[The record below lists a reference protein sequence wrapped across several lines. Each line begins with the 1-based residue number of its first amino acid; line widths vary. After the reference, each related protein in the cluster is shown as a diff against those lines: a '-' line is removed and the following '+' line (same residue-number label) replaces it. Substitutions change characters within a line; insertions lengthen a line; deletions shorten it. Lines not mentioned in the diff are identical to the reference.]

1 MCDNFWEP
9 LAEIYIADRETSDP
23 NDYIYCLCS
32 RVFIRNPEVYT
43 VLASEDASE
52 GEDADG
58 DYVGE
63 MLDLCKGSGVETQ
76 SLEKHDEEPVSCYC
90 SASHTDNNY
99 STDEHDS
106 VRDSAHW
113 PTAHSLTQKLGL
125 HQSDSGA
132 DLSEYHDQHEAKS
145 IQNLVAS
152 YGKTFQTIETEV
164 ENNDENVDMLTE
176 YEHVSGDKESMVQNL
191 SDSTTILNT
200 KGHNK
205 DLITQYDY
213 NSYAYPYSADYGS
226 NKNAMDVAWDKFWA
240 KHGEQL
246 IWASWIEKYA
256 DYINPEYFQ
265 NNART
270 TEDEKSQDA
279 EINEVVIERY
289 YEQNTCFPSQA
300 HKNCELVRSNFAGIF
315 NKSYSSDSELKPAA
329 ISSSNT
335 SFSFEQV
342 SKQEVHDKDADE
354 NRKKILNFEISPE
367 DADGWN
373 PLSPLSIEENY
384 NHHSNAEDERLLM
397 RCDSVNG
404 SITKTNATSDSMTNV
419 TKMTLTS
426 SSCDSNSVHSSS
438 LVTSVTSSIE
448 SSMTSSSDQEN
459 EFSVEDNDKYWQHL
473 WKENFET
480 QYQKQYELF
489 ITNYKKEHNID
500 YNQLDFNTSNEP
512 CGNSLNE
519 QCNNSILFRQDE
531 VALLCQQDRN
541 NVALLGIHTHVDQ
554 KTESMDTVQTY
565 LLTPNKVN
573 VGNKNSRKGSASNS
587 KSKSTEKQ
595 KTQRLIMDSVGVLMK
610 NLTIKGEENKSTDVA
625 EEEEMHEKSQ
635 QIHTQDSII
644 TECKMEII
652 ASNSDFNNSRQQKS
666 SDGGDEF
673 HEEVQEIYRQSH
685 KADCNDNEDGLETVK
700 KAFSL
705 MGYPSLIE
713 NESQRKL
720 QGEVVYRKRNI
731 RRQSFQLTAELKRLK
746 PKYKCTLN
754 DAETLVRYTN
764 KTNKYLSCDS
774 TSIPA
779 EIDVQSNDK
788 GSYTKVQSAFTSSS
802 DDEDSI
808 KMMQRKKRRKQFKRL
823 NKIIPKEIAN
833 DYRLRK
839 YYFKRFGLFSR
850 YEDGIKLDRESW
862 FSVTPEEIAKDIA
875 ERCRCDTIIDAF
887 CGAGSNAIQ
896 FAFTC
901 ERVIAIDIDPNKIKI
916 ARHNAGIYG
925 VDDRIEFIIGDFL
938 QLAPQLVADV
948 VFLSPPWGGP
958 DYIKRKVFDLE
969 SIIPPIGG
977 KSIFEAARSITQH
990 VAYYLPRN
998 SDPLQIIML
1007 AEKYDK
1013 VEIQQNMFNGK
1024 LTACT
1029 AYYGELART

>member
-9 LAEIYIADRETSDP
+9 LAEIYIADREASDP
-23 NDYIYCLCS
+23 DDYIYCLCS
-32 RVFIRNPEVYT
+32 RIFIRNPEVYT
-43 VLASEDASE
+43 ALASEDASE
-52 GEDADG
+52 GEGADG

-63 MLDLCKGSGVETQ
+63 MLDLCKGSGIETQ
-76 SLEKHDEEPVSCYC
+76 SIEKHDEEPVSCYC

-164 ENNDENVDMLTE
+164 ENNSENVDMIE
-176 YEHVSGDKESMVQNL
+176 YKPESGDKESMIQNL
-191 SDSTTILNT
+191 SDGTTVLDAE
-200 KGHNK
+200 GHK
-205 DLITQYDY
+205 DLIAQYNY

-226 NKNAMDVAWDKFWA
+226 NKSEMEIAWDKYWA
-240 KHGEQL
+240 KYGEQL
-246 IWASWIEKYA
+246 IWAAWIEKYA
-256 DYINPEYFQ
+256 DYINPDYFQ
-265 NNART
+265 NNIRT
-270 TEDEKSQDA
+270 TEDEKLQDA
-279 EINEVVIERY
+279 EINEVAIERY
-289 YEQNTCFPSQA
+289 FEQNTCFPSQA
-300 HKNCELVRSNFAGIF
+300 HKNCELLRSNFAGIF

-335 SFSFEQV
+335 SFSFEQT
-342 SKQEVHDKDADE
+342 SRQEVNDKDADE

-367 DADGWN
+367 NGDGWN

-384 NHHSNAEDERLLM
+384 NHQSNAEDERLLM

-404 SITKTNATSDSMTNV
+404 SVTKTNATSDSMTNV

-438 LVTSVTSSIE
+438 LVTSATSSIE
-448 SSMTSSSDQEN
+448 SSITSSSDQEN
-459 EFSVEDNDKYWQHL
+459 EFSVEDNDRYWQHL
-473 WKENFET
+473 WKENFKT
-480 QYQKQYELF
+480 QYQKHYELF
-489 ITNYKKEHNID
+489 IENYKKEHNID
-500 YNQLDFNTSNEP
+500 YNQLYFNTLNEP
-512 CGNSLNE
+512 RGD
-519 QCNNSILFRQDE
+519 SIVLQQDE
-531 VALLCQQDRN
+531 DMTLHCQKDKSGEEILETHARKDRR
-541 NVALLGIHTHVDQ
+541 
-554 KTESMDTVQTY
+554 KESTDTVQIDSTI
-565 LLTPNKVN
+565 LSKANS
-573 VGNKNSRKGSASNS
+573 GNKNSKRGNTSNS
-587 KSKSTEKQ
+587 KSKLRTK
-595 KTQRLIMDSVGVLMK
+595 RLIMDSVGILMK
-610 NLTIKGEENKSTDVA
+610 NLTIRVEENKPTDVV
-625 EEEEMHEKSQ
+625 EEEEMREELQ
-635 QIHTQDSII
+635 QTHAQDSIV
-644 TECKMEII
+644 TETKMETT
-652 ASNSDFNNSRQQKS
+652 ASSSNFNDSYQQKF

-673 HEEVQEIYRQSH
+673 HEEVQEIYKQSH
-685 KADCNDNEDGLETVK
+685 EADYNDNEDGLETVK

-705 MGYPSLIE
+705 MGYANSIE

-731 RRQSFQLTAELKRLK
+731 RRQSFHLMAELKRLK
-746 PKYKCTLN
+746 TKYKTTL
-754 DAETLVRYTN
+754 DDTETITRYAN
-764 KTNKYLSCDS
+764 KTKYLSCDS
-774 TSIPA
+774 A
-779 EIDVQSNDK
+779 ETDVQFNDK
-788 GSYTKVQSAFTSSS
+788 GSYTKAQAAFTSSS
-802 DDEDSI
+802 DDEDSV
-808 KMMQRKKRRKQFKRL
+808 KKMQRKKRKKQFK
-823 NKIIPKEIAN
+823 
-833 DYRLRK
+833 
-839 YYFKRFGLFSR
+839 R

-887 CGAGSNAIQ
+887 CGAGSNSIQ

-925 VDDRIEFIIGDFL
+925 VDDRIEFITGDFL

-958 DYIKRKVFDLE
+958 DYIKRRVFDLE

-977 KSIFEAARSITQH
+977 RSVFKAARRITQH

-1007 AEKYDK
+1007 ADRYDK

-1024 LTACT
+1024 FTACT
-1029 AYYGELART
+1029 AYFGELART

>member
-9 LAEIYIADRETSDP
+9 LAEIYIADREASDSD
-23 NDYIYCLCS
+23 DYIYCLCS

-191 SDSTTILNT
+191 SDSTTVLNT

-205 DLITQYDY
+205 DLITQYDC
-213 NSYAYPYSADYGS
+213 NSYAYLYSADYGS
-226 NKNAMDVAWDKFWA
+226 NKNAMDVAWDKFWG

-246 IWASWIEKYA
+246 IWASWIGKYA

-265 NNART
+265 NNACT

-279 EINEVVIERY
+279 EINEVAIERY

-300 HKNCELVRSNFAGIF
+300 HKNCELVRSNFAGLF
-315 NKSYSSDSELKPAA
+315 NKSYSSDSELKPTA

-342 SKQEVHDKDADE
+342 SRQEVHDKDADE

-367 DADGWN
+367 DGDGWN

-500 YNQLDFNTSNEP
+500 YNQLDFNTLNES
-512 CGNSLNE
+512 CNNSLNE
-519 QCNNSILFRQDE
+519 QCDNSIFERQDV
-531 VALLCQQDRN
+531 VALQCQDRHS
-541 NVALLGIHTHVDQ
+541 GEIHTHVSEKNENVD
-554 KTESMDTVQTY
+554 SVQNY
-565 LLTPNKVN
+565 LLTSNKVSEN
-573 VGNKNSRKGSASNS
+573 IGNKNSRKGSVSVNS
-587 KSKSTEKQ
+587 KSKSTEKHR
-595 KTQRLIMDSVGVLMK
+595 KQRLIMDSVGVLMK
-610 NLTIKGEENKSTDVA
+610 NLTIRVEENKSTDVV
-625 EEEEMHEKSQ
+625 EEEEMHGKSQ

-644 TECKMEII
+644 TESKMEII
-652 ASNSDFNNSRQQKS
+652 DSNSDFNNSHQQKS
-666 SDGGDEF
+666 SDGGDE
-673 HEEVQEIYRQSH
+673 EVQEIFRQSH
-685 KADCNDNEDGLETVK
+685 KADGNDNEDGLETVK

-705 MGYPSLIE
+705 MGYANLME

-731 RRQSFQLTAELKRLK
+731 RRQSFQVMELKRLK
-746 PKYKCTLN
+746 TKHKSALDDEKKTL
-754 DAETLVRYTN
+754 TVRQYTN
-764 KTNKYLSCDS
+764 KTNKYLSCDPA
-774 TSIPA
+774 SIPA
-779 EIDVQSNDK
+779 ETESNVQSNDK
-788 GSYTKVQSAFTSSS
+788 GSYTKVQSALTSSS

-808 KMMQRKKRRKQFKRL
+808 KMMQRKKRRKQFK
-823 NKIIPKEIAN
+823 
-833 DYRLRK
+833 
-839 YYFKRFGLFSR
+839 R

-875 ERCRCDTIIDAF
+875 GRCRCDTIIDAF

-958 DYIKRKVFDLE
+958 DYIKKKVFDLE
-969 SIIPPIGG
+969 SIMPPIGG
-977 KSIFEAARSITQH
+977 RSIFEAARRITQH
-990 VAYYLPRN
+990 MAYYLPRN

-1007 AEKYDK
+1007 TERYNK

-1024 LTACT
+1024 FTACT

>member
-1 MCDNFWEP
+1 MGDNFWEP
-9 LAEIYIADRETSDP
+9 LAEIYIADRESTDP
-23 NDYIYCLCS
+23 DDYIYCLCS
-32 RVFIRNPEVYT
+32 RIFIRNPEVYT

-63 MLDLCKGSGVETQ
+63 MLDLSKGSGVETQ
-76 SLEKHDEEPVSCYC
+76 SIEKHDEEPVSCYC

-164 ENNDENVDMLTE
+164 ENSCENVDMLTE
-176 YEHVSGDKESMVQNL
+176 YKHVSGDKEPVVQNL
-191 SDSTTILNT
+191 SDSTAILNT
-200 KGHNK
+200 EGHNK

-213 NSYAYPYSADYGS
+213 NTYAYPYSVDYGS
-226 NKNAMDVAWDKFWA
+226 NKSAMDIAWDKFWA

-246 IWASWIEKYA
+246 IWASWIGKYA
-256 DYINPEYFQ
+256 DYINPDYFQ
-265 NNART
+265 NNVRT
-270 TEDEKSQDA
+270 TEDEKPQDA
-279 EINEVVIERY
+279 EINEVAIERY
-289 YEQNTCFPSQA
+289 FEQNTCFPSQA

-342 SKQEVHDKDADE
+342 SRQEINDKDADE

-367 DADGWN
+367 DGDGWN

-384 NHHSNAEDERLLM
+384 NHPSNAEDERLLM

-459 EFSVEDNDKYWQHL
+459 EFSVEDNDKYWQQL

-489 ITNYKKEHNID
+489 IENYKKEHNID
-500 YNQLDFNTSNEP
+500 YNQLYFNTLNEP
-512 CGNSLNE
+512 CDDSLNE
-519 QCNNSILFRQDE
+519 PRDSIIL
-531 VALLCQQDRN
+531 QQNEEAAKLQYQEDKN
-541 NVALLGIHTHVDQ
+541 EEFLKIDTCEDQ
-554 KTESMDTVQTY
+554 RDESMDLVEID
-565 LLTPNKVN
+565 LTTPSKVN
-573 VGNKNSRKGSASNS
+573 SGNRNSRKNNTNS
-587 KSKSTEKQ
+587 KSKLR
-595 KTQRLIMDSVGVLMK
+595 TQRLIMDSVGMLMK
-610 NLTIKGEENKSTDVA
+610 NLTIKMEEDKPTDVVK
-625 EEEEMHEKSQ
+625 EEEMHEEQ
-635 QIHTQDSII
+635 QQAQDSMV
-644 TECKMEII
+644 TETKMEIM
-652 ASNSDFNNSRQQKS
+652 ASSSNFNNSHQQKS

-673 HEEVQEIYRQSH
+673 HEEVQEIYGQSH
-685 KADCNDNEDGLETVK
+685 EANCNDSEDGLETVK

-705 MGYPSLIE
+705 MGYANFIE

-731 RRQSFQLTAELKRLK
+731 RRQSFQLMAEHKRK
-746 PKYKCTLN
+746 TKYKNTL
-754 DAETLVRYTN
+754 DAETIIKYT
-764 KTNKYLSCDS
+764 KTNKYLSCNPA
-774 TSIPA
+774 SISA
-779 EIDVQSNDK
+779 ETDAQSNDK
-788 GSYTKVQSAFTSSS
+788 GSYAKAQAAFTSSS
-802 DDEDSI
+802 DDEDSV

-823 NKIIPKEIAN
+823 NKILPREIAN
-833 DYRLRK
+833 DYRLWK
-839 YYFKRFGLFSR
+839 YYIKRFGLFSR

-887 CGAGSNAIQ
+887 CGAGSNTIQ

-925 VDDRIEFIIGDFL
+925 VDDRIEFITGDFM

-969 SIIPPIGG
+969 SIMPPVGG
-977 KSIFEAARSITQH
+977 RRIFEAARRITQH

-998 SDPLQIIML
+998 SDPLQMIML
-1007 AEKYDK
+1007 TDRYDK
-1013 VEIQQNMFNGK
+1013 VEIQQNVFNGK

>member
-9 LAEIYIADRETSDP
+9 LAEIYIADRESTDP
-23 NDYIYCLCS
+23 DDYIYCLCS
-32 RVFIRNPEVYT
+32 RIFIRNPEVYT
-43 VLASEDASE
+43 VLASEDASD

-76 SLEKHDEEPVSCYC
+76 SIEKHDEEPVSCYC

-152 YGKTFQTIETEV
+152 YGRTFQTIETEV
-164 ENNDENVDMLTE
+164 ENKYENVDMTE
-176 YEHVSGDKESMVQNL
+176 YKHVSDDKESVVQNL
-191 SDSTTILNT
+191 SDSTTIVNT
-200 KGHNK
+200 EGHNK

-213 NSYAYPYSADYGS
+213 KSYAYPYSADYGS
-226 NKNAMDVAWDKFWA
+226 NKSAMDIAWDKFWA

-256 DYINPEYFQ
+256 DYINPDYFQ
-265 NNART
+265 NTRT

-279 EINEVVIERY
+279 EINEVAIERY
-289 YEQNTCFPSQA
+289 FEQNTCFPSQA
-300 HKNCELVRSNFAGIF
+300 HKNCALARSNFAGIF
-315 NKSYSSDSELKPAA
+315 NKSCSSDSELKPAA

-335 SFSFEQV
+335 SFSFEQATR
-342 SKQEVHDKDADE
+342 QEVNNKDADE
-354 NRKKILNFEISPE
+354 NRKKILSFEISLE
-367 DADGWN
+367 EGDGWN
-373 PLSPLSIEENY
+373 PLSPISIEENY
-384 NHHSNAEDERLLM
+384 NHPSNAEDERLLM

-426 SSCDSNSVHSSS
+426 SSCDSNSAHSSS
-438 LVTSVTSSIE
+438 LFTSVTSSIE
-448 SSMTSSSDQEN
+448 SSMTSSSSEQEN

-473 WKENFET
+473 WKEHFET
-480 QYQKQYELF
+480 QYQRQYELF
-489 ITNYKKEHNID
+489 IVNYKKEHNID
-500 YNQLDFNTSNEP
+500 HNQLYFNA
-512 CGNSLNE
+512 LNE
-519 QCNNSILFRQDE
+519 SCDGSIILRQDE
-531 VALLCQQDRN
+531 EVQCQEDRN
-541 NVALLGIHTHVDQ
+541 SEEFLKINTREDQ
-554 KTESMDTVQTY
+554 RDKSIDTVQID
-565 LLTPNKVN
+565 LTTPSKVN
-573 VGNKNSRKGSASNS
+573 SGNRNSRKGSASHS
-587 KSKSTEKQ
+587 KSKL
-595 KTQRLIMDSVGVLMK
+595 KTKRLIMDSVGVLMK
-610 NLTIKGEENKSTDVA
+610 NLTIKVEENKSIDID
-625 EEEEMHEKSQ
+625 EEGEMYEESQ
-635 QIHTQDSII
+635 QTYAQDPMV
-644 TECKMEII
+644 TETKIETM
-652 ASNSDFNNSRQQKS
+652 ASSSNFDNSHQQK

-673 HEEVQEIYRQSH
+673 HEEVQETH
-685 KADCNDNEDGLETVK
+685 KRSYEADCDDNEDGLETVK

-705 MGYPSLIE
+705 MGYANLIE
-713 NESQRKL
+713 DESQRKL

-731 RRQSFQLTAELKRLK
+731 RRQSFQLMAELKRLK
-746 PKYKCTLN
+746 TKYRSTLD
-754 DAETLVRYTN
+754 DAETIVRYTN
-764 KTNKYLSCDS
+764 KANKYLSCDPA
-774 TSIPA
+774 SISVEA
-779 EIDVQSNDK
+779 DLHTNDK
-788 GSYTKVQSAFTSSS
+788 GSYAKAQAAFTSSS
-802 DDEDSI
+802 DDEDSV

-823 NKIIPKEIAN
+823 NKILPKEIAN
-833 DYRLRK
+833 DYKLWK
-839 YYFKRFGLFSR
+839 YYIKRFGLFSR

-887 CGAGSNAIQ
+887 CGAGSNSIQ

-901 ERVIAIDIDPNKIKI
+901 EKVIAIDIDPNKIKI

-925 VDDRIEFIIGDFL
+925 VDDRIEFITGDFL
-938 QLAPQLVADV
+938 QLAPQLIADV

-958 DYIKRKVFDLE
+958 DYIKRRVFDLE
-969 SIIPPIGG
+969 SIIPPVGG
-977 KSIFEAARSITQH
+977 RSVFEAARRITQH

-1024 LTACT
+1024 FTACT
-1029 AYYGELART
+1029 AYFGELAKT

>member
-9 LAEIYIADRETSDP
+9 LAEIYIADRETSDSD
-23 NDYIYCLCS
+23 DYIYCLCS
-32 RVFIRNPEVYT
+32 RIFIRNPEVYA

-63 MLDLCKGSGVETQ
+63 MPDLCKGTGIETQ
-76 SLEKHDEEPVSCYC
+76 SVEKHDEEPVSCYC

-164 ENNDENVDMLTE
+164 ENNYENVDMLTE
-176 YEHVSGDKESMVQNL
+176 YKSIS
-191 SDSTTILNT
+191 
-200 KGHNK
+200 
-205 DLITQYDY
+205 
-213 NSYAYPYSADYGS
+213 DYGS
-226 NKNAMDVAWDKFWA
+226 NKSAMDIAWEKFWT
-240 KHGEQL
+240 KQGEQL

-256 DYINPEYFQ
+256 DYINPDYFQ
-265 NNART
+265 NNTRT
-270 TEDEKSQDA
+270 IENEKPQDA
-279 EINEVVIERY
+279 EIMNEVVVEK

-300 HKNCELVRSNFAGIF
+300 HKNCELVRSNFTGIF
-315 NKSYSSDSELKPAA
+315 NKSYSTDSELKPTAM
-329 ISSSNT
+329 SSSNT
-335 SFSFEQV
+335 SFSFEQT
-342 SKQEVHDKDADE
+342 SKQEVNDKDAGD
-354 NRKKILNFEISPE
+354 NRKKILGFEISLE
-367 DADGWN
+367 EGEGWN
-373 PLSPLSIEENY
+373 PLSPISVEENY
-384 NHHSNAEDERLLM
+384 NHQSNAEDERLLT

-404 SITKTNATSDSMTNV
+404 SVTKTNATSDSMTNV

-438 LVTSVTSSIE
+438 LITSVTSSIE

-480 QYQKQYELF
+480 QYQRQYELF
-489 ITNYKKEHNID
+489 IANYKKEHNID
-500 YNQLDFNTSNEP
+500 LNQSYFNTLNETHNDSIMFHQDEEVTMRCLEDEKDVEFIKIDIHEDQKNKNIDPVQIDLTSNK
-512 CGNSLNE
+512 GNS
-519 QCNNSILFRQDE
+519 
-531 VALLCQQDRN
+531 
-541 NVALLGIHTHVDQ
+541 
-554 KTESMDTVQTY
+554 
-565 LLTPNKVN
+565 
-573 VGNKNSRKGSASNS
+573 GNKNSRKSSTSNS
-587 KSKSTEKQ
+587 KSKL
-595 KTQRLIMDSVGVLMK
+595 KTKRLIMDSVGMLMK
-610 NLTIKGEENKSTDVA
+610 NLTIKAEENKPANVI
-625 EEEEMHEKSQ
+625 EESEMCEMQ
-635 QIHTQDSII
+635 ETCAQDPMVIE
-644 TECKMEII
+644 TKVETM
-652 ASNSDFNNSRQQKS
+652 ASSSNFNSHQQKS
-666 SDGGDEF
+666 SDGDEF
-673 HEEVQEIYRQSH
+673 HEELKEIYRQSH
-685 KADCNDNEDGLETVK
+685 EEDDCDDNEDGLETVK

-705 MGYPSLIE
+705 MGYANLIE
-713 NESQRKL
+713 NKSQRKL

-731 RRQSFQLTAELKRLK
+731 RRQSFQLMAELKRLK
-746 PKYKCTLN
+746 TKYKTTL
-754 DAETLVRYTN
+754 DDTETIVKYTN

-774 TSIPA
+774 ASISV
-779 EIDVQSNDK
+779 ETDVSNDK
-788 GSYTKVQSAFTSSS
+788 GSYTKTQAAFTSSS
-802 DDEDSI
+802 DDEDSV

-823 NKIIPKEIAN
+823 NKILPKEIAN
-833 DYRLRK
+833 DYRLWK
-839 YYFKRFGLFSR
+839 YYVKRFGLFSR

-887 CGAGSNAIQ
+887 CGAGSNSIQ

-925 VDDRIEFIIGDFL
+925 VEDRIEFITGDFL
-938 QLAPQLVADV
+938 QLAPQLSADV

-958 DYIKRKVFDLE
+958 DYIKRRVFDLE
-969 SIIPPIGG
+969 SMMPPFGG
-977 KSIFEAARSITQH
+977 KYIFDIARRITQH

-998 SDPLQIIML
+998 SDPLQVINLFLNRYYFAYIRMTHSCPVVL
-1007 AEKYDK
+1007 SCDPENAYTLIH
-1013 VEIQQNMFNGK
+1013 VRNSEISHSTLGIK
-1024 LTACT
+1024 
-1029 AYYGELART
+1029 

>member
-9 LAEIYIADRETSDP
+9 LAEIYIADREASNPD
-23 NDYIYCLCS
+23 DYIYCLCS

-164 ENNDENVDMLTE
+164 ENNDENVNMLTE
-176 YEHVSGDKESMVQNL
+176 FEHVSGDHKESSAVQNL

-200 KGHNK
+200 KGHDK
-205 DLITQYDY
+205 DLIIQYDY

-226 NKNAMDVAWDKFWA
+226 NKNAVDVAWEKFWA
-240 KHGEQL
+240 KQGEQL

-265 NNART
+265 NNACT
-270 TEDEKSQDA
+270 TEDEKLQDA
-279 EINEVVIERY
+279 EINEVAIERY
-289 YEQNTCFPSQA
+289 FEQNTCFPSQA

-329 ISSSNT
+329 VSSSNT

-342 SKQEVHDKDADE
+342 SRQEVHDKDADE
-354 NRKKILNFEISPE
+354 NRKKILNFEMSPE
-367 DADGWN
+367 DGDGWN

-438 LVTSVTSSIE
+438 LLTSVTSSIE
-448 SSMTSSSDQEN
+448 SSMTSSSSDQEN

-489 ITNYKKEHNID
+489 TINYKKQHNID
-500 YNQLDFNTSNEP
+500 YNQLDFNTSKP
-512 CGNSLNE
+512 CHLLNE
-519 QCNNSILFRQDE
+519 SYNNSNILQQEE
-531 VALLCQQDRN
+531 VALQDRN
-541 NVALLGIHTHVDQ
+541 NEDLLGIYTCEDKKH
-554 KTESMDTVQTY
+554 ESMDTVQTY
-565 LLTPNKVN
+565 LFTPNKVN
-573 VGNKNSRKGSASNS
+573 AENKNLRKGSALNS
-587 KSKSTEKQ
+587 KSKSSEKL

-610 NLTIKGEENKSTDVA
+610 NLTIKVDEDDPTDVA
-625 EEEEMHEKSQ
+625 EEVEMHEKSQ
-635 QIHTQDSII
+635 QVHTEDSII
-644 TECKMEII
+644 TENEMEIV
-652 ASNSDFNNSRQQKS
+652 ASNSNFNSSHQQKS

-673 HEEVQEIYRQSH
+673 HEEVQEFYRQSH

-705 MGYPSLIE
+705 MGYANLIE
-713 NESQRKL
+713 NDSQRKL

-731 RRQSFQLTAELKRLK
+731 RRQSFQLMAELKRLK
-746 PKYKCTLN
+746 PRYKSTLD
-754 DAETLVRYTN
+754 DAETPIRYTN
-764 KTNKYLSCDS
+764 KTNKYVSCDS
-774 TSIPA
+774 AAIPT

-802 DDEDSI
+802 DDEDNI
-808 KMMQRKKRRKQFKRL
+808 KMMQRKKRRKQFK
-823 NKIIPKEIAN
+823 
-833 DYRLRK
+833 
-839 YYFKRFGLFSR
+839 R

-875 ERCRCDTIIDAF
+875 ARCRCDTIIDAF

-925 VDDRIEFIIGDFL
+925 VEDRIEFIIGDFL

-958 DYIKRKVFDLE
+958 DYIKKKVFDLE
-969 SIIPPIGG
+969 SIMFPIGG
-977 KSIFEAARSITQH
+977 RNIFEAARRITQH

-1007 AEKYDK
+1007 TEKYDK

-1024 LTACT
+1024 FTACT

>member
-9 LAEIYIADRETSDP
+9 LAEIYIADREASNPD
-23 NDYIYCLCS
+23 DYIYCLCS

-205 DLITQYDY
+205 DLITQYDC

-279 EINEVVIERY
+279 EINEVAIERY

-342 SKQEVHDKDADE
+342 SRQEVHDKDADE

-367 DADGWN
+367 DGDGWN

-384 NHHSNAEDERLLM
+384 NHQSNAEDERLLM

-489 ITNYKKEHNID
+489 IANYKKEHNID
-500 YNQLDFNTSNEP
+500 YTQLDFNILNEP

-519 QCNNSILFRQDE
+519 QCDNSILLRQDE
-531 VALLCQQDRN
+531 VALQCQQGRHSEDP
-541 NVALLGIHTHVDQ
+541 LEIHTHMSEKNENV
-554 KTESMDTVQTY
+554 DTVQTY
-565 LLTPNKVN
+565 LLPNKVIIE
-573 VGNKNSRKGSASNS
+573 NKNSRKGSVSANS
-587 KSKSTEKQ
+587 KSKSTEKHR
-595 KTQRLIMDSVGVLMK
+595 TQRLIMDSVGVLMK
-610 NLTIKGEENKSTDVA
+610 NLTIRVEENKSTDVV
-625 EEEEMHEKSQ
+625 EEEEMYEKSH
-635 QIHTQDSII
+635 HTQDSII
-644 TECKMEII
+644 TESKMEII
-652 ASNSDFNNSRQQKS
+652 DSNSDFNNSHQQKS

-673 HEEVQEIYRQSH
+673 YEEIQEIYRQSY

-705 MGYPSLIE
+705 MGYANLIE
-713 NESQRKL
+713 NENQRKL

-731 RRQSFQLTAELKRLK
+731 RRQSFQLMAELKRLK
-746 PKYKCTLN
+746 TKYKCTLD
-754 DAETLVRYTN
+754 DAETLVKYTN
-764 KTNKYLSCDS
+764 KTNKYLSCDPA
-774 TSIPA
+774 SISA

-788 GSYTKVQSAFTSSS
+788 GSYTKVQSAPTSSS

-901 ERVIAIDIDPNKIKI
+901 ERVIAIDIDPDKIKI

-925 VDDRIEFIIGDFL
+925 VDDRIEFITGDFL

-969 SIIPPIGG
+969 SIMPPIGG
-977 KSIFEAARSITQH
+977 RSIFEAARRITQH

-1007 AEKYDK
+1007 TEKYDK

-1024 LTACT
+1024 FTACT

>member
-9 LAEIYIADRETSDP
+9 LAEIYIADREASDP
-23 NDYIYCLCS
+23 DDYIYCLCS

-176 YEHVSGDKESMVQNL
+176 YEHVS
-191 SDSTTILNT
+191 
-200 KGHNK
+200 
-205 DLITQYDY
+205 
-213 NSYAYPYSADYGS
+213 DYGS
-226 NKNAMDVAWDKFWA
+226 KNAMDVAWDKFWA

-265 NNART
+265 NNTRT
-270 TEDEKSQDA
+270 TEDEKLQDA
-279 EINEVVIERY
+279 EINEVAIERY

-342 SKQEVHDKDADE
+342 SRQEVHDKDADE

-367 DADGWN
+367 DGDGWN

-489 ITNYKKEHNID
+489 IANYKKEHNID
-500 YNQLDFNTSNEP
+500 YNQLDFNTLNEP

-519 QCNNSILFRQDE
+519 QCDNSILLRKDV
-531 VALLCQQDRN
+531 VALQSREDRN
-541 NVALLGIHTHVDQ
+541 GEDPLEIQVHENKNENT
-554 KTESMDTVQTY
+554 DTVQTY

-573 VGNKNSRKGSASNS
+573 VENKNSRKGSVSNS
-587 KSKSTEKQ
+587 KSKSTEKHR
-595 KTQRLIMDSVGVLMK
+595 TQRLIMDSVGVLMK
-610 NLTIKGEENKSTDVA
+610 NLTIRVEENKSTDVV
-625 EEEEMHEKSQ
+625 EEEEMDEKSQ

-644 TECKMEII
+644 TESKMEII
-652 ASNSDFNNSRQQKS
+652 DSNSDFNNSHQQKS

-673 HEEVQEIYRQSH
+673 YEEVQEIYRQSH
-685 KADCNDNEDGLETVK
+685 KADCKADEKEDGLETVK

-705 MGYPSLIE
+705 MGYANLTE

-731 RRQSFQLTAELKRLK
+731 RRQSFQVMELKRLK
-746 PKYKCTLN
+746 PKYKCTLD
-754 DAETLVRYTN
+754 DAATPVRYTN
-764 KTNKYLSCDS
+764 KTNKYVSCDPA
-774 TSIPA
+774 SIPA

-788 GSYTKVQSAFTSSS
+788 GSYTKIQSALTSSS

-823 NKIIPKEIAN
+823 NKIIPREIAN

-925 VDDRIEFIIGDFL
+925 VDDRIEFITGDFL

-969 SIIPPIGG
+969 SIMPPIGG
-977 KSIFEAARSITQH
+977 KSIFEAARRITQH

-998 SDPLQIIML
+998 SDPLEIIML
-1007 AEKYDK
+1007 TERYDK

-1024 LTACT
+1024 FTACT

>member
-9 LAEIYIADRETSDP
+9 LAEIYIADRESSDP
-23 NDYIYCLCS
+23 DDYIYCLCS
-32 RVFIRNPEVYT
+32 RIFIRNPEIYT

-52 GEDADG
+52 GEDGDR

-63 MLDLCKGSGVETQ
+63 MVDLCKGSGVETQ
-76 SLEKHDEEPVSCYC
+76 SIEKHDEEPVSCYC

-164 ENNDENVDMLTE
+164 ENNCENVELLAE
-176 YEHVSGDKESMVQNL
+176 YKHTDDKESMVQNL
-191 SDSTTILNT
+191 SDSTAVLNT
-200 KGHNK
+200 EGYNK

-213 NSYAYPYSADYGS
+213 DSYAYPCSTDYGN
-226 NKNAMDVAWDKFWA
+226 NKSAMDIAWGKFWA

-256 DYINPEYFQ
+256 DYINPDYFQ

-270 TEDEKSQDA
+270 IEDEKLQDA
-279 EINEVVIERY
+279 EINEIAIERY
-289 YEQNTCFPSQA
+289 FEQNTCFPTQA

-335 SFSFEQV
+335 SFSFEQMNR
-342 SKQEVHDKDADE
+342 QEVNDKDADE
-354 NRKKILNFEISPE
+354 NRKKIISFEISE
-367 DADGWN
+367 DGDGWN

-384 NHHSNAEDERLLM
+384 VHHSNAEDERLLT
-397 RCDSVNG
+397 RCDSISG
-404 SITKTNATSDSMTNV
+404 SIAKTNATSDSMTNV

-438 LVTSVTSSIE
+438 LITSVTSSIE
-448 SSMTSSSDQEN
+448 SSMTSSSSDQEN

-480 QYQKQYELF
+480 QYQRQYELF
-489 ITNYKKEHNID
+489 IANYKKEHLKRNNLNQD
-500 YNQLDFNTSNEP
+500 YLYFNTLNEP
-512 CGNSLNE
+512 IGD
-519 QCNNSILFRQDE
+519 SIVLQQDE
-531 VALLCQQDRN
+531 EVTLQEEKNNEEVSKIDICENQRN
-541 NVALLGIHTHVDQ
+541 ENTDA
-554 KTESMDTVQTY
+554 VQINSTIS
-565 LLTPNKVN
+565 NKIN
-573 VGNKNSRKGSASNS
+573 SSGNKNSRRNNA
-587 KSKSTEKQ
+587 KSKS
-595 KTQRLIMDSVGVLMK
+595 KTQRLIMDSVGVLIK
-610 NLTIKGEENKSTDVA
+610 NLTIRVEKMKPADVT
-625 EEEEMHEKSQ
+625 EEEEMREEPE
-635 QIHTQDSII
+635 QIHAQALIV
-644 TECKMEII
+644 TETKMETV
-652 ASNSDFNNSRQQKS
+652 ASSSNFNNNHQQKS

-673 HEEVQEIYRQSH
+673 HEEVPEIHRQSYE
-685 KADCNDNEDGLETVK
+685 ADYKDNGNGLETVK

-705 MGYPSLIE
+705 MGYASLSE
-713 NESQRKL
+713 DESQRKL

-731 RRQSFQLTAELKRLK
+731 RRQSFQLMAELKRLK
-746 PKYKCTLN
+746 TMYKTTLD
-754 DAETLVRYTN
+754 DAEIGKYTN
-764 KTNKYLSCDS
+764 KTNKYLSCES
-774 TSIPA
+774 SSIPTEA
-779 EIDVQSNDK
+779 DVQYSDK
-788 GSYTKVQSAFTSSS
+788 GSYAKAQAAFTSSS

-808 KMMQRKKRRKQFKRL
+808 KKMQRKKRRKQFKRL
-823 NKIIPKEIAN
+823 NKILPREIAN
-833 DYRLRK
+833 DYRLWK
-839 YYFKRFGLFSR
+839 YYIKRFGLFSR

-925 VDDRIEFIIGDFL
+925 VDDRIEFITGDFL
-938 QLAPQLVADV
+938 QLAPRLVADV

-969 SIIPPIGG
+969 SIIPPVGG
-977 KSIFEAARSITQH
+977 KGVFKAARNITQH

-998 SDPLQIIML
+998 TDPLQIIML
-1007 AEKYDK
+1007 ADRYDR
-1013 VEIQQNMFNGK
+1013 VELQQNIFNGK
-1024 LTACT
+1024 FTACT